1 MKKVS
6 LFFSVLA
13 FVSFVAITPVSAS
26 TQDNK
31 PKTEQKVEKKACCAD
46 SKKVACCADSK
57 KATSCKDSKKSAAC
71 KGCPKA
77 KAAAAAPAPK
87 N

>member
-13 FVSFVAITPVSAS
+13 FVSFVAITPVSAA

-31 PKTEQKVEKKACCAD
+31 PKTAQKVEKKACSADAKKACCAD
-46 SKKVACCADSK
+46 SKKAGDSK
-57 KATSCKDSKKSAAC
+57 AC
-71 KGCPKA
+71 TKA
-77 KAAAAAPAPK
+77 KAKAAAPAPK
-87 N
+87 K